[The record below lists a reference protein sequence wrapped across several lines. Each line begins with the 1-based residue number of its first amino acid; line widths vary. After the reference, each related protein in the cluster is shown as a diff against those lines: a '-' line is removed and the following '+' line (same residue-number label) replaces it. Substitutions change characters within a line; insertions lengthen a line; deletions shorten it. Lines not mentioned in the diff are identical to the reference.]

1 MLRHV
6 SKRSI
11 SSATRITK
19 LANGIR
25 VASLPSPGSH
35 FQTLGVFIDAGT
47 KYETAS
53 TAGFTH
59 ILDRM
64 AFKSTKSYKS
74 EDLVKEIEGL
84 GGNIQAVSG
93 KIALFNY

>member
-1 MLRHV
+1 MLRFA
-6 SKRSI
+6 KRNL

-19 LANGIR
+19 LSNGIR

-47 KYETAS
+47 KYESDS
-53 TAGFTH
+53 TSGFTH

-64 AFKSTKSYKS
+64 AFKSTASYKS
-74 EDLVKEIEGL
+74 DELVKEIEGL
-84 GGNIQAVSG
+84 GGNIMAVSG
-93 KIALFNY
+93 MFPKFLFN